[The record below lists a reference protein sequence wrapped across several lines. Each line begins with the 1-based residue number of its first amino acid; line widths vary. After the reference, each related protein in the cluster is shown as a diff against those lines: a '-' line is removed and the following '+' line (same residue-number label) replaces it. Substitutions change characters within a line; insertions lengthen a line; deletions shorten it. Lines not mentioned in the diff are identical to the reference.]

1 MHLVS
6 ACLAGI
12 PCRYDGQAKP
22 CQKVIDLVKEGK
34 AIPVCPEQLAGMS
47 TPRLPAE
54 QLGARI
60 IAKDGTDVTSQY
72 QRGAREA
79 LRIALIAKCDKAI
92 LKSNS
97 PSCGCG
103 KVYDGTFSGTLVDGN
118 GVFARLLKDNDI
130 DVVTENGV

>member
-6 ACLAGI
+6 ACLAGM

-22 CQKVIDLVKEGK
+22 CESVIELVKEGK
-34 AIPVCPEQLAGMS
+34 AIPVCPEQLAGMP
-47 TPRLPAE
+47 TPRPPAE
-54 QLGARI
+54 QLDARI
-60 IAKDGTDVTSQY
+60 IAKDGTDVTLQY

-103 KVYDGTFSGTLVDGN
+103 KVYDGTFTGALIDGD
-118 GVFARLLKDNDI
+118 GVLTQLLKQNGI
-130 DVVTENGV
+130 EVVTEES